1 MGRGGYMPWCG
12 SWRSM
17 MQPAGSWGQQET
29 RLLSHEKPSAGG
41 WSWYAG
47 DAVAWA
53 GRRAEMTAMVMGD
66 VTIGSVL

>member
-1 MGRGGYMPWCG
+1 MVWFMAQQDTAGRFL
-12 SWRSM
+12 
-17 MQPAGSWGQQET
+17 GQQET
-29 RLLSHEKPSAGG
+29 WLLPHEKPSAGG

-53 GRRAEMTAMVMGD
+53 GRRAEMTARVMGD

>member
-1 MGRGGYMPWCG
+1 MGWFMA
-12 SWRSM
+12 
-17 MQPAGSWGQQET
+17 QQDAAGRFLGQQET
-29 RLLSHEKPSAGG
+29 WLLPHEKPSAGG

-53 GRRAEMTAMVMGD
+53 GRRAEMTARVMGD

>member
-1 MGRGGYMPWCG
+1 MVWFMAQQDAACRFL
-12 SWRSM
+12 
-17 MQPAGSWGQQET
+17 GQQET
-29 RLLSHEKPSAGG
+29 WFPSHEKPSAGG

-53 GRRAEMTAMVMGD
+53 GRRAEMTARVMGD

>member
-1 MGRGGYMPWCG
+1 
-12 SWRSM
+12 M
-17 MQPAGSWGQQET
+17 MQPAGSWGQLET
-29 RLLSHEKPSAGG
+29 WFLPHEKPSAGG

>member
-1 MGRGGYMPWCG
+1 MVWFMAQQDTAGRFL
-12 SWRSM
+12 
-17 MQPAGSWGQQET
+17 GQQET
-29 RLLSHEKPSAGG
+29 RFLPHEKPSAGG

-53 GRRAEMTAMVMGD
+53 GRRAEMTARVMGD

>member
-1 MGRGGYMPWCG
+1 MGWFMA
-12 SWRSM
+12 
-17 MQPAGSWGQQET
+17 QQDTAGRFLGQQET

-47 DAVAWA
+47 DAVALA
-53 GRRAEMTAMVMGD
+53 GRRAEMTARVMGD